1 MKKSKFGLAL
11 GIGVVLSM
19 SMIVLAAGPSCKTT
33 ITNGGKTASGST
45 SMSSANFCSAVIT
58 ATQESGEE
66 KKSYTTGVAGTTATV
81 TTSSSDPFYFAS
93 FLLRTGRASLT
104 RTNARMNRT
113 AARPAC
119 R

>member
-58 ATQESGEE
+58 ATQESREK

-81 TTSSSDPFYFAS
+81 TTSSSDPFYFAVTVHYAEDS
-93 FLLRTGRASLT
+93 SRAYQETTS
-104 RTNARMNRT
+104 AWY
-113 AARPAC
+113 
-119 R
+119 

>member
-1 MKKSKFGLAL
+1 MVYLGTFFTEEVKLLVMISRWLGECGKTIFKFIRKYEKSKFGLAL

-66 KKSYTTGVAGTTATV
+66 KN
-81 TTSSSDPFYFAS
+81 
-93 FLLRTGRASLT
+93 LT
-104 RTNARMNRT
+104 LQE
-113 AARPAC
+113 
-119 R
+119 